1 LSDGSNGRRTDRDLR
16 KILDDLLPST
26 LFVIG
31 ILVSVAA
38 ELRLR
43 RADTG
48 SFSNGCITAA
58 GAGLVFVACAAAI
71 R

>member
-1 LSDGSNGRRTDRDLR
+1 MMWDE
-16 KILDDLLPST
+16 LLPSA

-43 RADTG
+43 RVDTG
-48 SFSNGCITAA
+48 TFSNGCITAA

>member
-1 LSDGSNGRRTDRDLR
+1 MM
-16 KILDDLLPST
+16 LDELLPSA

-43 RADTG
+43 RGGTG
-48 SFSNGCITAA
+48 TFSNGCITAA

>member
-1 LSDGSNGRRTDRDLR
+1 M
-16 KILDDLLPST
+16 LDDLLPCT

-31 ILVSVAA
+31 ILISAA
-38 ELRLR
+38 ADLRLR

-48 SFSNGCITAA
+48 SFSNGFITAA

>member
-1 LSDGSNGRRTDRDLR
+1 MM
-16 KILDDLLPST
+16 LDDLFPCG

-43 RADTG
+43 KSTAG
-48 SFSNGCITAA
+48 SFSNGFITAA
-58 GAGLVFVACAAAI
+58 GVALVFVACAAAI

>member
-1 LSDGSNGRRTDRDLR
+1 MLGDW
-16 KILDDLLPST
+16 LPCL
-26 LFVIG
+26 LFVVG
-31 ILVSVAA
+31 ILTSAA
-38 ELRLR
+38 ADLRLR
-43 RADTG
+43 RGDTG